1 MAVFGLGFTPIL
13 SLNRFDYK
21 GAYLQVFAE
30 MEADLSPI
38 ITEETEETV
47 LS

>member
-1 MAVFGLGFTPIL
+1 MTVFGLGFTPIL
-13 SLNRFDYK
+13 SLNRLDYK
-21 GAYLQVFAE
+21 GLICRYSE
-30 MEADLSPI
+30 MEVDLSPI